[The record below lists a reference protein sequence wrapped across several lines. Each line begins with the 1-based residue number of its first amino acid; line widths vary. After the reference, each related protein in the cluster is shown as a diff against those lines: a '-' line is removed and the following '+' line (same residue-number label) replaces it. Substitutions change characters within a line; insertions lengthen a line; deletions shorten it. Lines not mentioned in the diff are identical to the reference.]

1 MKNEALNVLF
11 SQIIDDTVGTEA
23 EMTVCFIK
31 KVLSLQVLVSAVW
44 KIKSERHWQVDSKM
58 VKDCLAC
65 DHIYY
70 ARYVPYQQNYLR
82 QLQRIS
88 SDAMMSL

>member
-31 KVLSLQVLVSAVW
+31 KVLSLQVLVSAV
-44 KIKSERHWQVDSKM
+44 
-58 VKDCLAC
+58 
-65 DHIYY
+65 
-70 ARYVPYQQNYLR
+70 
-82 QLQRIS
+82 
-88 SDAMMSL
+88 